1 MRAAEASLVT
11 DSLEPEVQRRD
22 AVHVCGGFAVA
33 RLDELTRYCRLLSD
47 QTIRRIFLP
56 IE

>member
-47 QTIRRIFLP
+47 QTIR
-56 IE
+56 